1 MEKSKSTISNA
12 VAVIPSI
19 ENQRGIENHKKIARH
34 FQAAAKKH
42 LQAAKHHE
50 AGDHQKAAI
59 STLVAHGHVSLA
71 KKAQRKD
78 VRQHV
83 LNG

>member
-1 MEKSKSTISNA
+1 MDKSKSTISSA
-12 VAVIPSI
+12 VAVIPNT
-19 ENQRGIENHKKIARH
+19 ENQKGIENHKKIARH

-42 LQAAKHHE
+42 LQAAKHHQ
-50 AGDHQKAAI
+50 AGEHQKAAY
-59 STLVAHGHVSLA
+59 STMAAHGHVSLA
-71 KKAQRKD
+71 EKAQRKD

>member
-1 MEKSKSTISNA
+1 MDKSKSTISSA
-12 VAVIPSI
+12 VAIIPSTR
-19 ENQRGIENHKKIARH
+19 NQKGIENHKKIARH

-50 AGDHQKAAI
+50 AGDHQQAAV
-59 STLVAHGHVSLA
+59 STMAAHGHFILA
-71 KKAQRKD
+71 EKAQRKD